1 MNIAK
6 LILGYLND
14 DQCSPKALKELIR
27 ILYAVFNNQNGN
39 KLPDI
44 SDDLLGMA
52 YNIVLSDYCKEML
65 ENWSKD
71 YERSRTQP
79 QQSANFADTLNS
91 KILSGIGKESAGK
104 H

>member
-27 ILYAVFNNQNGN
+27 ILYTVFNNQNGN

-79 QQSANFADTLNS
+79 QRPAGTANDLNS
-91 KILSGIGKESAGK
+91 KILSGIGKEVGGK
-104 H
+104 V

>member
-52 YNIVLSDYCKEML
+52 YNIVLSDYCKEIL
-65 ENWSKD
+65 ENWSRD
-71 YERSRTQP
+71 YDNTRQQP
-79 QQSANFADTLNS
+79 QRPTNFANDIHS
-91 KILSGIGKESAGK
+91 KILQGIGKETGGK
-104 H
+104 Q

>member
-27 ILYAVFNNQNGN
+27 ILYTVFNNQNGN

-44 SDDLLGMA
+44 SEDLLGMA
-52 YNIVLSDYCKEML
+52 YTIVISDYCKEML
-65 ENWSKD
+65 ENWSAD
-71 YERSRTQP
+71 YERSRAQP
-79 QQSANFADTLNS
+79 QRPANFADNINN
-91 KILSGIGKESAGK
+91 KILSGIGKEVGGK
-104 H
+104 S

>member
-44 SDDLLGMA
+44 TDDLLGMV
-52 YNIVLSDYCKEML
+52 YNIVISDYCKEML
-65 ENWSKD
+65 QNWSRD
-71 YERSRTQP
+71 YDTARKQP
-79 QQSANFADTLNS
+79 QQPANFANDIHS
-91 KILSGIGKESAGK
+91 KILQGIGKETGGK
-104 H
+104 V

>member
-27 ILYAVFNNQNGN
+27 ILYTVFNNQNGN

-44 SDDLLGMA
+44 SEDLLGMA
-52 YNIVLSDYCKEML
+52 YTIVISDYCKEML
-65 ENWSKD
+65 ENWSAD

-79 QQSANFADTLNS
+79 QRPVSFADNLNS
-91 KILSGIGKESAGK
+91 KILSGIGKEVGGK
-104 H
+104 V

>member
-79 QQSANFADTLNS
+79 QQPASFANDIHS
-91 KILSGIGKESAGK
+91 KILSGIGKEGAGK

>member
-6 LILGYLND
+6 MILGYLND

-65 ENWSKD
+65 ENWSVD

-79 QQSANFADTLNS
+79 QRPPNFTNDIHS
-91 KILSGIGKESAGK
+91 KILSGLGKETGGK
-104 H
+104 V